1 MRKSIIVSRRLA
13 LFFVCAFMS
22 VAQAMADDVATI
34 GSTGYATLEEALNA
48 ATSGSTVVLTSDYT
62 LNSAVTV
69 KSGVNLVIPYKE
81 GGGLITTPDV
91 VTTFQNPTN
100 SSYGAYATLT
110 LSSTASI
117 TVEDGGVLCVAGQQY
132 GTSNAMS
139 TSTGGP
145 GSVSGKYGCV
155 DMSKGGKI
163 TLNSGAIL
171 YAWGYIVGQ
180 NKDEGNNTSG
190 CGTIEALAG
199 STVYEDFVI
208 GDYHGGRVTATMV
221 KGIGYTTYKV
231 FPFNQYFVPNIE
243 VPLTLHY
250 GAKDITHYFF
260 VAMGSTE
267 VKDAFTFIGYG
278 SADDKGLFNMDSGE
292 STTIKKWYDP
302 QKDQQCYETT
312 GNVSIQQI
320 SMTMSVF
327 GISAN
332 INSSEF
338 VLPITSTMRLVMNH
352 GTIDAGND
360 LEVLPGAEVVIG
372 EDAVVNVGK
381 NLFIFDAD
389 EWTTKEGTDVNFAY
403 DKYYMTYLFRPSYD
417 KSSPYNNW
425 KNKNVNDAKLEV
437 NGTLNINGN
446 LYTTAGGADICGTGE
461 QGKIVFSNA
470 TGASNVYQ
478 VNGVS
483 GSSSDGNHISK
494 YMFITTDVYCTQI
507 PVTAAKLKNKDA
519 ETDAEC
525 SYTTTAGITASESN
539 PATFHNEDGK
549 WYNEKETVAL
559 KQEQDVTSIQ
569 NDWTAADTEYKKY
582 TLTRTFYKG
591 WNSVVLPFATT
602 RAKLGADEAIE
613 FTGAPVNDG
622 ENTVTLQFKGV
633 ESLEANKPYM
643 LYYASDPGEKTYSF
657 VEKRTAPQTETDN
670 KVTVTQDQFQFIGSY
685 VYYDKGN
692 TFIQSGDYLVSED
705 GFSKTTVGG
714 NRLYAYRA
722 FFHPTEATSAKLN
735 FTVDG
740 DEVTGIRAI
749 QLEDALRGENTVGN
763 GRLYNLSGQRVNS
776 SYKGIVVKNG
786 KKMLLK

>member
-13 LFFVCAFMS
+13 LFLVCAFMS

-34 GSTGYATLEEALNA
+34 GSTGYATLEEALNV

-69 KSGVNLVIPYKE
+69 KSGVNLVIPYKD
-81 GGGLITTPDV
+81 GGGLITTPDF
-91 VTTFQNPTN
+91 VTSFQNPTN

-155 DMSKGGKI
+155 DMSGGGTI
-163 TLNSGAIL
+163 TLRSGAIL

-180 NKDEGNNTSG
+180 KNSDGNNTSG
-190 CGTIEALAG
+190 CGTIEAQSG
-199 STVYEDFVI
+199 SIVHEDFVI

-221 KGIGYTTYKV
+221 KGNGYTTYKV

-260 VAMGSTE
+260 VAMGSTQ

-278 SADDKGLFNMDSGE
+278 SDDNKGLFNMDSGE

-320 SMTMSVF
+320 SMTMSAYA
-327 GISAN
+327 ISAN

-389 EWTTKEGTDVNFAY
+389 EWTTKEGTDVYFAY
-403 DKYYMTYLFRPSYD
+403 NSCYMTYLFRPSYD
-417 KSSPYNNW
+417 KSSSPYNNW

-437 NGTLNINGN
+437 NGTLNIKGN

-478 VNGVS
+478 VKDVS

-507 PVTAAKLKNKDA
+507 PVTAAKLKNNDA
-519 ETDAEC
+519 DG
-525 SYTTTAGITASESN
+525 SYTSTADVAAGTT
-539 PATFHNEDGK
+539 FRNEDGK
-549 WYNEKETVAL
+549 WYKETVVL
-559 KQEQDVTSIQ
+559 DEKST
-569 NDWTAADTEYKKY
+569 TAPTASDEYKKY
-582 TLTRTFYKG
+582 TFTRTFNQG
-591 WNSVVLPFATT
+591 WNSLVLPGTT
-602 RAKLGADEAIE
+602 TVAKLGAAEAIE
-613 FTGAPVNDG
+613 YTSSTMNGTTATLNFNAVTDLKA
-622 ENTVTLQFKGV
+622 NT
-633 ESLEANKPYM
+633 PYM
-643 LYYASDPGEKTYSF
+643 VYFDEEKTVDVSCVAKMPSDASPTTADDNYSF
-657 VEKRTAPQTETDN
+657 VGTYKRYEKQ
-670 KVTVTQDQFQFIGSY
+670 V
-685 VYYDKGN
+685 KGN
-692 TFIQSGDYLVSED
+692 PIEANDYLVSSV
-705 GFSKTTVGG
+705 GFMKTTKGG
-714 NRLYAYRA
+714 NPISAFRA
-722 FFHPTEATSAKLN
+722 FFHAVTAEAKNASLG
-735 FTVDG
+735 FTID
-740 DEVTGIRAI
+740 DSEVTGIRAI
-749 QLEDALRGENTVGN
+749 ELEHALRGVDAVGD
-763 GRLYNLSGQRVNS
+763 GKFYNLAGQRVGS

-786 KKMLLK
+786 KKLWVK